1 MSEVTFDEDNNSAA
15 PIRNVVT
22 SAAVRLPTN
31 GILGWLFR
39 RGWVKTPLQANILLV
54 IVAVLCFGITVLL
67 LARTMQAPEQST
79 EQRRMVEWMKVGGV
93 GVPPQ
98 SFRPE
103 LR

>member
-1 MSEVTFDEDNNSAA
+1 MSEVTFDEDSNSAA
-15 PIRNVVT
+15 PIRTVAT
-22 SAAVRLPTN
+22 SAVIRLPSG

-67 LARTMQAPEQST
+67 LARTVQAPEQT
-79 EQRRMVEWMKVGGV
+79 IEQRRMVEWMKVGGV

-98 SFRPE
+98 SFMPE
-103 LR
+103 LN